1 MDTARKEE
9 PLVPVDVRS
18 CCQLGSQG
26 GAGVLDWDT
35 ASRQSEIDAPICA
48 GPLESQGPTD
58 WLPDPNAFKGKL
70 VLTRD

>member
-9 PLVPVDVRS
+9 LLVPVDVRS

-35 ASRQSEIDAPICA
+35 ASRQPEIDAPIFA
-48 GPLESQGPTD
+48 GPLESQGPTG
-58 WLPDPNAFKGKL
+58 WLPDPNALKGKICGWS
-70 VLTRD
+70 